1 MPTKN
6 STKSKEAMASMT
18 GSLSL
23 QVTGGGGTTDYT
35 ELENLPTINGQVVKG
50 DLTTEDL
57 GIKAGYDASYDAE
70 NEHITLS
77 L

>member
-23 QVTGGGGTTDYT
+23 QVTGGGTSDYS
-35 ELENLPTINGQVVKG
+35 ELENLPTINGHTVKG